1 MKMKKTEDKVEINDG
16 HYLEMMDRLHV
27 QMCVLESHLVEH
39 PIANENKE
47 IKRLIIKA
55 IVSLVQAYQITGGLA
70 HDTTKKTKKKETN
83 KRRNSKD
90 DNK

>member
-1 MKMKKTEDKVEINDG
+1 MKMKEEKVEINDG

-70 HDTTKKTKKKETN
+70 HDTAKKTKKKETN
-83 KRRNSKD
+83 KRRNSKNN
-90 DNK
+90 NK

>member
-1 MKMKKTEDKVEINDG
+1 MKETNDEIEINDG
-16 HYLEMMDRLHV
+16 HYLEIMDRLHV

-70 HDTTKKTKKKETN
+70 HDTAKKTKKKETN